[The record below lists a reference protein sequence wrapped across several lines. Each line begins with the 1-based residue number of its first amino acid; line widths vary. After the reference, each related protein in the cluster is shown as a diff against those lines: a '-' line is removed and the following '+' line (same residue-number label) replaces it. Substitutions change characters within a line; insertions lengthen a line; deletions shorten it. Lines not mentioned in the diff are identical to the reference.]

1 MNIGIHAADQALT
14 LNLLLDSKLK
24 IGTVESTMDHRTVT
38 DSSGKNYIL
47 WTQDLGSSCGPA
59 CCFMV
64 YCMVKRQSHIGGE
77 EYQRDLAIKYGAK
90 LQDLQTGGP
99 GVGSGLLKIIL
110 EDQGLKI
117 DHRQLAVGEL
127 APMFLSASEDRPIIF
142 HIKWPTVGGHF
153 VVCAGSNRTGAII
166 LDPWYGLVEVP
177 IPSGISLTL
186 KSIFDTGIDY
196 SPTSKNTGTFSGWF
210 ARVVSS

>member
-1 MNIGIHAADQALT
+1 M
-14 LNLLLDSKLK
+14 K
-24 IGTVESTMDHRTVT
+24 HRTVA
-38 DSSGKNYIL
+38 DSSGKSYVL

-64 YCMVKRQSHIGGE
+64 YCMVKRQSHVGGE
-77 EYQRDLAIKYGAK
+77 EYQRNLAVKYGAK

-99 GVGSGLLKIIL
+99 GVGSGLLKKIL

-127 APMFLSASEDRPIIF
+127 ASMMITSSEARPIIF
-142 HIKWPTVGGHF
+142 HIKWSFGGHF
-153 VVCAGSNRTGAII
+153 VVCAGSNRAGAVI

-177 IPSGISLTL
+177 IPSGIALKF
-186 KSIFDTGIDY
+186 KSIFDTGLDY
-196 SPTSKNTGTFSGWF
+196 SPTSKDSGTFSGWF
-210 ARVVSS
+210 ARVIGS